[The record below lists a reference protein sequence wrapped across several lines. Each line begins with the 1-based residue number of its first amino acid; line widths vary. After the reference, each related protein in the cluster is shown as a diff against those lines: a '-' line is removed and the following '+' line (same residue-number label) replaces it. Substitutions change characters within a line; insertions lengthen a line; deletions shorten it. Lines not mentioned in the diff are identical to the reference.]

1 MRLEGWKA
9 GRFEAWKSVCRSQL
23 RTLLH
28 PGGKRWWEKVDGHW
42 MVGGSDG
49 GREHQGGVGGG
60 ELQRLLAGAAPLHGR
75 KVDNDLGALHGRMK
89 SRHHQGCEIST

>member
-9 GRFEAWKSVCRSQL
+9 RRFEAWKSVCRSQL

-28 PGGKRWWEKVDGHW
+28 PGGKRWWEKVDGHK

-49 GREHQGGVGGG
+49 GRDMGASGWGGRWGVAKIACGGG
-60 ELQRLLAGAAPLHGR
+60 TLAWEESGQRFGSLAWENEVQAPSGL
-75 KVDNDLGALHGRMK
+75 
-89 SRHHQGCEIST
+89 

>member
-1 MRLEGWKA
+1 
-9 GRFEAWKSVCRSQL
+9 
-23 RTLLH
+23 
-28 PGGKRWWEKVDGHW
+28 

-60 ELQRLLAGAAPLHGR
+60 ELQRLLAGAEPLHGR

-89 SRHHQGCEIST
+89 SRHHQDWEIST